1 LASPTFDLQGH
12 RGARGLAPENTLS
25 GFALALDL
33 GVTTLE
39 TDLGVTRDGVVVL
52 SHDRRLDPAI
62 TRGPDGAWLRGPT
75 PLIRDLKWNELQAFD
90 VGCIDP
96 GSAYAAR
103 FPGQA
108 PADGSRVPSLSQLFE
123 HGEARG
129 RRPRYNIE
137 TKLSPLHPGDTL
149 EPDAFVERVLAVI
162 SVFGVAERVTI
173 QSFDWRTLLISKRL
187 APEIATVGLTIDT
200 DEEST
205 IRGAVGGSGPS
216 PWLAGID
223 AERTGAAVPEL
234 VKAAGCAM
242 WSPYWRNLDPL
253 SVRQAHDLGLAVL
266 PWTVNSAAD
275 MEALM
280 AIGVDGLIT
289 DYPDVA
295 GRVVRAHTGS
305 ICVQK

>member
-1 LASPTFDLQGH
+1 MASPTFDLQGH

-39 TDLGVTRDGVVVL
+39 TDLGVTRDGIVVL

-62 TRGPDGAWLRGPT
+62 TRGPDGAWLRDAT
-75 PLIRDLKWNELQAFD
+75 PLIRDLTWAELQVFD
-90 VGCIDP
+90 VGRIDP

-123 HGEARG
+123 LGEASG

-162 SVFGVAERVTI
+162 GVFGVAERVTI
-173 QSFDWRTLLISKRL
+173 QSFDWRTLLIAKRL

-223 AERTGAAVPEL
+223 AERIGAAVPEL
-234 VKAAGCAM
+234 VKAAGCAT

-280 AIGVDGLIT
+280 AMGVDGLIT

-295 GRVVRAHTGS
+295 GRVVQAHAGS
-305 ICVQK
+305 IGVQK